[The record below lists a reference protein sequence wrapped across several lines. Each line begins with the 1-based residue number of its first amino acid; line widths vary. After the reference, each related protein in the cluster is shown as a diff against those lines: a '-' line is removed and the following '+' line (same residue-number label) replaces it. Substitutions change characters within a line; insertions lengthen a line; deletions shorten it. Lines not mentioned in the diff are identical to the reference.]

1 MIIFSITILTLIAS
15 VIGTITGFG
24 ISTLMIPVL
33 LIFFQP
39 IEAIFLVSLIHWFG
53 NLWKIIFFSK
63 GFNLKLFYLFGLTGF
78 LTSYMGAAISLGSNE
93 EILLRFLGVFLFLYA
108 LFLIFQTGFQVPAS
122 NITALFGGSLS
133 GFFAGIFGMGGAI
146 RSIFLSAFN
155 LPKEVYIA
163 TAGAIGLLI
172 DSTRVVTYFL
182 GGVKLSEMLWWGL
195 PLFIIISFTGAKIAR
210 RIVDQ
215 IPQDKFRIVIAIFL
229 LLIGIK
235 LAILP

>member
-195 PLFIIISFTGAKIAR
+195 PLFIIISFIGAKIAR